1 MTGETVKLAFRI
13 GYLGNGFHGS
23 QIQPDVKTVQGEL
36 VRVFQSLKWIDENIT
51 EHNLVLS
58 SRTDAGVNVRVN
70 GGVVTIKKDLWDS
83 LGAKKMIRAIDDRL
97 CEGIAF
103 LDVIQVADDWNPRL
117 AQYRVYRYRIE
128 GIEFWKYPGDVFTE
142 YCDLFTGTYDAS
154 NFARIE
160 EGKEPMRTI
169 LSCTPWIVNNR
180 VVGFEIVGLAFLWN
194 QVRRTANAI
203 FKMSI
208 GDLTI
213 EQVKQAIE
221 NPETTVDFGVAPPEW
236 LILWGVN
243 WQQLPLPESNTEP
256 YFTSVPEGR
265 VAERTMRKR
274 WRLAAEHEM
283 KSLLYN
289 EWAAIGELPIT
300 HHRDS

>member
-1 MTGETVKLAFRI
+1 MAGETVKLAFRI
-13 GYLGNGFHGS
+13 GYLGDRFHGS

-36 VRVFQSLKWIDENIT
+36 VRVFQSLEWIDENNT

-70 GGVVTIKKDLWDS
+70 GGAVAIKKVLWDS

-97 CEGIAF
+97 CEGISF

-160 EGKEPMRTI
+160 EGKEPIRTI

-221 NPETTVDFGVAPPEW
+221 KPELAVDFGVAPPEW
-236 LILWGVN
+236 LILWGVS
-243 WQQLPLPESNTEP
+243 WQQLPLPDSNTEP
-256 YFTSVPEGR
+256 HFTSVPEGR

-300 HHRDS
+300 HHRNS

>member
-128 GIEFWKYPGDVFTE
+128 GIEFWKYPGDVFSE

-208 GDLTI
+208 GDLSI

-221 NPETTVDFGVAPPEW
+221 KPELTVDFGVAPPEW

>member
-13 GYLGNGFHGS
+13 GYLGDGFHGS

-36 VRVFQSLKWIDENIT
+36 VRVFQSLKWIDENNT

-70 GGVVTIKKDLWDS
+70 GGAVTIKKVLWDS

-97 CEGIAF
+97 CEGISF

-117 AQYRVYRYRIE
+117 AQFRVYRYRIE

-142 YCDLFTGTYDAS
+142 YCNLFTGTYDAS
-154 NFARIE
+154 NFARVE

-221 NPETTVDFGVAPPEW
+221 KPKLTVDFGVAPPEW
-236 LILWGVN
+236 LILWGVS
-243 WQQLPLPESNTEP
+243 WQQLPLPDSNTEP

-300 HHRDS
+300 HHSNS

>member
-1 MTGETVKLAFRI
+1 VKLAFRI
-13 GYLGNGFHGS
+13 GYLGDRFHGS

-36 VRVFQSLKWIDENIT
+36 VRVFQSLEWIDENNT

-70 GGVVTIKKDLWDS
+70 GGAVAIKKVLWDS

-97 CEGIAF
+97 CEGISF

-160 EGKEPMRTI
+160 EGKEPIRTI

-221 NPETTVDFGVAPPEW
+221 KPELAVDFGVAPPEW
-236 LILWGVN
+236 LILWGVS
-243 WQQLPLPESNTEP
+243 WQQLPLPDSNTEP
-256 YFTSVPEGR
+256 HFTSVPEGR

-300 HHRDS
+300 HHRNS

>member
-13 GYLGNGFHGS
+13 GYLGDGFHGS

-70 GGVVTIKKDLWDS
+70 GGAVTIKKVLWDS

-97 CEGIAF
+97 CEGISF

-142 YCDLFTGTYDAS
+142 YCNLFTGTYDAS

-221 NPETTVDFGVAPPEW
+221 RPELTVDFGVAPPEW
-236 LILWGVN
+236 LILWGVS
-243 WQQLPLPESNTEP
+243 WQQLPLPDSTTEP
-256 YFTSVPEGR
+256 HFTSVPEGR

-300 HHRDS
+300 HHRNS

>member
-70 GGVVTIKKDLWDS
+70 GGAVTIKKSLWDS

-97 CEGIAF
+97 CEGISF
-103 LDVIQVADDWNPRL
+103 LDVIQVAENWNPRL

-142 YCDLFTGTYDAS
+142 YCDMFTGTYDAS

-221 NPETTVDFGVAPPEW
+221 KPELTVDFGVAPPEW
-236 LILWGVN
+236 LILWGVS
-243 WQQLPLPESNTEP
+243 WQQLPLPDSTTEP
-256 YFTSVPEGR
+256 HFTSVPEGR

-300 HHRDS
+300 HHRNS

>member
-58 SRTDAGVNVRVN
+58 SRTDAVVNVRIN

-128 GIEFWKYPGDVFTE
+128 GIEFWKYPGDIFTE

-208 GDLTI
+208 GDLSI

-221 NPETTVDFGVAPPEW
+221 KPELTVDFGVAPPEW

>member
-1 MTGETVKLAFRI
+1 LTGETVKLAFRI
-13 GYLGNGFHGS
+13 GYLGDGFHGS

-36 VRVFQSLKWIDENIT
+36 VRVFQSLKWIDENNT

-70 GGVVTIKKDLWDS
+70 GGAVTIKKVLWDS

-97 CEGIAF
+97 CEGISF

-117 AQYRVYRYRIE
+117 AQFRVYRYRIE

-142 YCDLFTGTYDAS
+142 YCNLFTGTYDAS
-154 NFARIE
+154 NFARVE

-221 NPETTVDFGVAPPEW
+221 KPKLTVDFGVAPPEW
-236 LILWGVN
+236 LILWGVS
-243 WQQLPLPESNTEP
+243 WQQLPLPDSNTEP

-300 HHRDS
+300 HHRNS

>member
-1 MTGETVKLAFRI
+1 
-13 GYLGNGFHGS
+13 LGSGFHGS

-36 VRVFQSLKWIDENIT
+36 IRVFQSHKWIDKNST

-70 GGVVTIKKDLWDS
+70 GGVVTIKKSLWQS

-97 CEGIAF
+97 CEGISF
-103 LDVIQVADDWNPRL
+103 LDVMQVEEGWNPRI

-128 GIEFWKYPGDVFTE
+128 GIEFWKYPGEVFSE
-142 YCDLFTGTYDAS
+142 YCNMFTGTYDAS
-154 NFARIE
+154 NFARLE
-160 EGKEPMRTI
+160 EGKDPMRTI
-169 LSCTPWIVNNR
+169 LSCTPWIVEDR

-208 GDLTI
+208 GDLTMQ
-213 EQVKQAIE
+213 QVKQAIE
-221 NPETTVDFGVAPPEW
+221 KPEIVVDFGVAPPEW
-236 LILWGVN
+236 LILWGVS
-243 WQQLPLPESNTEP
+243 WQQLPLPDAATEP
-256 YFTSVPEGR
+256 HFTPVPEGR

-300 HHRDS
+300 HHNDS

>member
-36 VRVFQSLKWIDENIT
+36 VRVFQSLKWINENIT

-128 GIEFWKYPGDVFTE
+128 GIEFWKYPGDVFSE

-221 NPETTVDFGVAPPEW
+221 KPELTVDFGVAPPEW

-256 YFTSVPEGR
+256 HFTSVPEGR

>member
-128 GIEFWKYPGDVFTE
+128 GIEFWKYPGDVFSE

>member
-70 GGVVTIKKDLWDS
+70 GGAVTIKKVLWES

-97 CEGIAF
+97 CEGISF

-203 FKMSI
+203 FKMSV

-221 NPETTVDFGVAPPEW
+221 KPELAVDFGVAPPEW
-236 LILWGVN
+236 LVLWGVS
-243 WQQLPLPESNTEP
+243 WQQLPLPESTTEP

-300 HHRDS
+300 HHRNS

>member
-1 MTGETVKLAFRI
+1 LTGETVKLAFRI

-36 VRVFQSLKWIDENIT
+36 VRVFQSLKWIDENNT

-70 GGVVTIKKDLWDS
+70 GGAVTIKKVLWDS

-97 CEGIAF
+97 CEGISF
-103 LDVIQVADDWNPRL
+103 LDVIQVAGDWNPRL

-128 GIEFWKYPGDVFTE
+128 GIEFWKYPGDVFAE

-154 NFARIE
+154 NFARVE

-221 NPETTVDFGVAPPEW
+221 KPKLTVDFGVAPPEW
-236 LILWGVN
+236 LILWGVS
-243 WQQLPLPESNTEP
+243 WQQLPLPDSNTEP

-300 HHRDS
+300 HHSNS

>member
-1 MTGETVKLAFRI
+1 MAGETVKLAFRI
-13 GYLGNGFHGS
+13 GYLGDRFHGS

-36 VRVFQSLKWIDENIT
+36 VRVFQSLEWIDENNT

-70 GGVVTIKKDLWDS
+70 GGAVAIKKVLWDS

-97 CEGIAF
+97 CEGISF

-160 EGKEPMRTI
+160 EGKEPIRTI

-221 NPETTVDFGVAPPEW
+221 QPELAVDFGVAPPEW
-236 LILWGVN
+236 LILWGVS
-243 WQQLPLPESNTEP
+243 WQQLPLPDSNTEP
-256 YFTSVPEGR
+256 HFTSVPEGR

-300 HHRDS
+300 HHRNS

>member
-1 MTGETVKLAFRI
+1 VKLAFRI

-36 VRVFQSLKWIDENIT
+36 VRVFQSLKWIDENNT

-70 GGVVTIKKDLWDS
+70 GGAVTIKKVLWDS

-97 CEGIAF
+97 CEGISF

-117 AQYRVYRYRIE
+117 AQFRVYRYRIE

-142 YCDLFTGTYDAS
+142 YCNLFTGTYDAS
-154 NFARIE
+154 NFARVE

-221 NPETTVDFGVAPPEW
+221 KPELTVDFGVAPPEW
-236 LILWGVN
+236 LILWGVS
-243 WQQLPLPESNTEP
+243 WQQLPLSESNTEP
-256 YFTSVPEGR
+256 HFTSVPEGR

-300 HHRDS
+300 HHRNS

>member
-1 MTGETVKLAFRI
+1 MTGGTVKLAFRI

-70 GGVVTIKKDLWDS
+70 GGAVTIKKSLWDS

-97 CEGIAF
+97 CEGISF
-103 LDVIQVADDWNPRL
+103 LDVIQVAENWNPRL

-142 YCDLFTGTYDAS
+142 YCDMFTGTYDAS

-208 GDLTI
+208 GDLTV

-221 NPETTVDFGVAPPEW
+221 KPELTVDFGVAPPEW
-236 LILWGVN
+236 LILWGVS
-243 WQQLPLPESNTEP
+243 WQQLPLPDSTTEP
-256 YFTSVPEGR
+256 HFTSVPEGR

-300 HHRDS
+300 HHRNS

>member
-1 MTGETVKLAFRI
+1 LAGETVKLAFRI
-13 GYLGNGFHGS
+13 GYLGDRFHGS

-36 VRVFQSLKWIDENIT
+36 VRVFQSLEWIDENNT

-70 GGVVTIKKDLWDS
+70 GGAVAIKKVLWDS

-97 CEGIAF
+97 CEGISF

-160 EGKEPMRTI
+160 EGKEPIRTI

-221 NPETTVDFGVAPPEW
+221 QPELAVDFGVAPPEW
-236 LILWGVN
+236 LILWGVS
-243 WQQLPLPESNTEP
+243 WQQLPLPDSNTEP
-256 YFTSVPEGR
+256 HFTSVPEGR

-300 HHRDS
+300 HHRNS

>member
-1 MTGETVKLAFRI
+1 MSGETVKLAFTI

-36 VRVFQSLKWIDENIT
+36 IRVFESHKWLDRNNQQ
-51 EHNLVLS
+51 HNLVLS

-70 GGVVTIKKDLWDS
+70 GGVVTIEKELWQS

-103 LDVIQVADDWNPRL
+103 LDVKQVADDWNPRI

-128 GIEFWKYPGDVFTE
+128 GMEFWKYPGQVFAE
-142 YCDLFTGTYDAS
+142 YCNLFVGTYNAS
-154 NFARIE
+154 NFARLE

-169 LSCTPWIVNNR
+169 LSCTPWYVDNR

-203 FKMSI
+203 FKLCT
-208 GDLTI
+208 GDLTV

-221 NPETTVDFGVAPPEW
+221 KPQIPVDFGVAPAQW
-236 LILWGVN
+236 LILWGVS
-243 WQQLPLPESNTEP
+243 WDLLPLQQSTTEP
-256 YFTSVPEGR
+256 HFSAVPEGR

-274 WRLAAEHEM
+274 WRLAAQHEI
-283 KSLLYN
+283 KTLLYN
-289 EWAAIGELPIT
+289 EWAILGQLPIS
-300 HHRDS
+300 HHNNS

>member
-36 VRVFQSLKWIDENIT
+36 VRVFQSLKWIDENNT

-70 GGVVTIKKDLWDS
+70 GGAVTIKKVLWDS

-97 CEGIAF
+97 CEGISF

-117 AQYRVYRYRIE
+117 AQFRVYRYRIE

-142 YCDLFTGTYDAS
+142 YCNLFTGTYDAS
-154 NFARIE
+154 NFARVE

-221 NPETTVDFGVAPPEW
+221 KPKLTVDFGVAPPEW
-236 LILWGVN
+236 LILWGVS
-243 WQQLPLPESNTEP
+243 WQQLPLPDSNTEP

-300 HHRDS
+300 HHRNS

>member
-1 MTGETVKLAFRI
+1 VKLAFRI
-13 GYLGNGFHGS
+13 GYLGDGFHGS

-70 GGVVTIKKDLWDS
+70 GGAVTIKKVLWES

-97 CEGIAF
+97 CEGISF

-128 GIEFWKYPGDVFTE
+128 GIEFWKYPGNVFAE

-203 FKMSI
+203 FKMSV

-221 NPETTVDFGVAPPEW
+221 KPELAVDFGVAPPEW
-236 LILWGVN
+236 LVLWGVS
-243 WQQLPLPESNTEP
+243 WQQLPLPESTTEP

-300 HHRDS
+300 HHRNS

>member
-23 QIQPDVKTVQGEL
+23 QIQPDVRTVQGEL
-36 VRVFQSLKWIDENIT
+36 VRVFQSLKWIDENST

-70 GGVVTIKKDLWDS
+70 GGAVTIKKVLWDS

-97 CEGIAF
+97 CEGISF
-103 LDVIQVADDWNPRL
+103 LDVIQVTDDWNPRL

-128 GIEFWKYPGDVFTE
+128 GIEFWKYPGDVFAE

-154 NFARIE
+154 NFARVE

-180 VVGFEIVGLAFLWN
+180 VVGFEIIGLAFLWN

-221 NPETTVDFGVAPPEW
+221 KPELTVDFGVAPPEW

-243 WQQLPLPESNTEP
+243 WQQLPLPDSNTEP
-256 YFTSVPEGR
+256 HFTSVPEGR

-300 HHRDS
+300 HHRNS

>member
-1 MTGETVKLAFRI
+1 VKLAFRI
-13 GYLGNGFHGS
+13 GYLGDRFHGS

-36 VRVFQSLKWIDENIT
+36 VRVFQSLEWIDENNT

-70 GGVVTIKKDLWDS
+70 GGAVAIKKVLWDS

-97 CEGIAF
+97 CEGISF

-160 EGKEPMRTI
+160 EGKEPIRTI

-221 NPETTVDFGVAPPEW
+221 QPELAVDFGVAPPEW
-236 LILWGVN
+236 LILWGVS
-243 WQQLPLPESNTEP
+243 WQQLPLPDSNTEP
-256 YFTSVPEGR
+256 HFTSVPEGR

-300 HHRDS
+300 HHRNS

>member
-1 MTGETVKLAFRI
+1 
-13 GYLGNGFHGS
+13 LGSGFHGS

-36 VRVFQSLKWIDENIT
+36 IRVFQSHKWIDKNST

-70 GGVVTIKKDLWDS
+70 GGVVTIKKSLWQS

-97 CEGIAF
+97 CEGISF
-103 LDVIQVADDWNPRL
+103 LDVMQVEEGWNPRI

-128 GIEFWKYPGDVFTE
+128 GIEFWKYPGEVFSE
-142 YCDLFTGTYDAS
+142 YCNMFTGTYDAS
-154 NFARIE
+154 NFARLE
-160 EGKEPMRTI
+160 EGKDPMRTI
-169 LSCTPWIVNNR
+169 LSCTPWIVEDR

-208 GDLTI
+208 GDLTMQ
-213 EQVKQAIE
+213 QVKQAIE
-221 NPETTVDFGVAPPEW
+221 KPEIEVDFGVAPPEW
-236 LILWGVN
+236 LILWGVS
-243 WQQLPLPESNTEP
+243 WQQLPLPDAATEP
-256 YFTSVPEGR
+256 HFTPVPEGR

-300 HHRDS
+300 HHNDS

>member
-1 MTGETVKLAFRI
+1 VKLAFRI

>member
-70 GGVVTIKKDLWDS
+70 GGAVTLKKSLWES

-97 CEGIAF
+97 CEGLSF
-103 LDVIQVADDWNPRL
+103 LDVIEVADDWNPRL

-128 GIEFWKYPGDVFTE
+128 GIEFWKYPGDVFSE
-142 YCDLFTGTYDAS
+142 YCNLFTGTYDAS

-213 EQVKQAIE
+213 EQVKQAIQK
-221 NPETTVDFGVAPPEW
+221 PELTVDFGVAPPEW
-236 LILWGVN
+236 LILWGVS
-243 WQQLPLPESNTEP
+243 WQQLPLPDSTTEP

-300 HHRDS
+300 HHRNS

>member
-1 MTGETVKLAFRI
+1 VKLAFRI

-70 GGVVTIKKDLWDS
+70 GGAVTIKKSLWDS

-97 CEGIAF
+97 CEGISF
-103 LDVIQVADDWNPRL
+103 LDVIQVAENWNPRL

-142 YCDLFTGTYDAS
+142 YCDMFTGTYDAS

-221 NPETTVDFGVAPPEW
+221 KPELTVDFGVAPPEW
-236 LILWGVN
+236 LILWGVS
-243 WQQLPLPESNTEP
+243 WQQLPLPDSTTEP
-256 YFTSVPEGR
+256 HFTSVPEGR

-300 HHRDS
+300 HHRNS

>member
-1 MTGETVKLAFRI
+1 MKLAFRI
-13 GYLGNGFHGS
+13 GYLGDRFHGS

-36 VRVFQSLKWIDENIT
+36 VRVFQSLEWIDENNT

-70 GGVVTIKKDLWDS
+70 GGAVAIKKVLWDS

-97 CEGIAF
+97 CEGISF

-160 EGKEPMRTI
+160 EGKEPIRTI

-221 NPETTVDFGVAPPEW
+221 KPELAVDFGVAPPEW
-236 LILWGVN
+236 LILWGVS
-243 WQQLPLPESNTEP
+243 WQQLPLPDSNTEP
-256 YFTSVPEGR
+256 HFTSVPEGR

-300 HHRDS
+300 HHRNS

>member
-36 VRVFQSLKWIDENIT
+36 VRVFQSLKWIDENNT

-70 GGVVTIKKDLWDS
+70 GGAVTIKKVLWDS

-97 CEGIAF
+97 CEGISF
-103 LDVIQVADDWNPRL
+103 LDVIQVAGDWNPRL
-117 AQYRVYRYRIE
+117 AQFRVYRYRIE

-142 YCDLFTGTYDAS
+142 YCNLFTGTYDAS
-154 NFARIE
+154 NFARVE

-221 NPETTVDFGVAPPEW
+221 KPELTVDFGVAPPEW
-236 LILWGVN
+236 LILWGVS
-243 WQQLPLPESNTEP
+243 WQQLPLSESNTEP
-256 YFTSVPEGR
+256 HFTSVPEGR

-300 HHRDS
+300 HHRNS

>member
-1 MTGETVKLAFRI
+1 LTGETVKLAFRI
-13 GYLGNGFHGS
+13 GYLGDGFHGS

-70 GGVVTIKKDLWDS
+70 GGAVTIKKVLWES

-97 CEGIAF
+97 CEGISF

-128 GIEFWKYPGDVFTE
+128 GIEFWKYPGNVFAE

-203 FKMSI
+203 FKMSV

-221 NPETTVDFGVAPPEW
+221 KPELAVDFGVAPPEW
-236 LILWGVN
+236 LVLWGVS
-243 WQQLPLPESNTEP
+243 WQQLPLPESTTEP

-300 HHRDS
+300 HHRNS

>member
-36 VRVFQSLKWIDENIT
+36 VRVFQSLKWIDENNT

-70 GGVVTIKKDLWDS
+70 GGAVTIKKVLWDS

-97 CEGIAF
+97 CEGISF

-117 AQYRVYRYRIE
+117 AQFRVYRYRIE
-128 GIEFWKYPGDVFTE
+128 GIEFWKYPGDVFAE

-154 NFARIE
+154 NFARVE

-221 NPETTVDFGVAPPEW
+221 KPELTVDFGVAPPEW
-236 LILWGVN
+236 LILWGVS
-243 WQQLPLPESNTEP
+243 WQQLPLPDSNTEP

-300 HHRDS
+300 HHRNS

>member
-36 VRVFQSLKWIDENIT
+36 VRVFQSLKWIDENNT

-70 GGVVTIKKDLWDS
+70 GGAVTIKKVLWDS

-97 CEGIAF
+97 CEGISF

-117 AQYRVYRYRIE
+117 AQFRVYRYRIE

-142 YCDLFTGTYDAS
+142 YCNLFTGTYDAS
-154 NFARIE
+154 NFARVE

-221 NPETTVDFGVAPPEW
+221 KPELTVDFGVAPPEW
-236 LILWGVN
+236 LILWGVS
-243 WQQLPLPESNTEP
+243 WQQLPLSESNTEP
-256 YFTSVPEGR
+256 HFTSVPEGR

-300 HHRDS
+300 HHRNS

>member
-36 VRVFQSLKWIDENIT
+36 VRVFQSLKWIDENNT

-70 GGVVTIKKDLWDS
+70 GGAVTIKKVLWDS

-97 CEGIAF
+97 CEGISF

-117 AQYRVYRYRIE
+117 AQFRVYRYRIE
-128 GIEFWKYPGDVFTE
+128 GIEFWKYPGDVFAE

-154 NFARIE
+154 NFARVE

-180 VVGFEIVGLAFLWN
+180 VVGFEIIGLAFLWN

-221 NPETTVDFGVAPPEW
+221 KPELTVDFGVAPPEW

-243 WQQLPLPESNTEP
+243 WQQLPLPDSNTEP
-256 YFTSVPEGR
+256 HFTSVPEGR

-300 HHRDS
+300 HHRNS

>member
-1 MTGETVKLAFRI
+1 LTGETVKLAFRI

-70 GGVVTIKKDLWDS
+70 GGAVTLKKSLWES

-97 CEGIAF
+97 CEGLSF
-103 LDVIQVADDWNPRL
+103 LDVIEVADDWNPRL

-128 GIEFWKYPGDVFTE
+128 GIEFWKYPGDVFSE
-142 YCDLFTGTYDAS
+142 YCNLFTGTYDAS

-213 EQVKQAIE
+213 EQVKQAIQK
-221 NPETTVDFGVAPPEW
+221 PELTVDFGVAPPEW
-236 LILWGVN
+236 LILWGVS
-243 WQQLPLPESNTEP
+243 WQQLPLPDSTTEP

-300 HHRDS
+300 HHRNS